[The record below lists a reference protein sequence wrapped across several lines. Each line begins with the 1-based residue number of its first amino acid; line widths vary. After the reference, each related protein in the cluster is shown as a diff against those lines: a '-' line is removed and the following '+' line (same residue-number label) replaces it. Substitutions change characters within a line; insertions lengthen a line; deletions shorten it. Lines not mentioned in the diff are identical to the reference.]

1 MLKALTNGFS
11 EIFKGPTLKTIAQSV
26 GAILVSKNLPGV
38 TQYGLSKAGQNV
50 DLSGPIP
57 ALSSA
62 ILVSAFCYGKGWKVP
77 ATTTLAFA
85 GGEQILHYWNKTMA
99 STLSQP
105 LVLPAIAGSDGMSD
119 GMYSA
124 TPTISDGTEIINVP
138 EEDGTLVPTRV
149 YKMNDTITGSDG
161 MSDYADL
168 SQVEQFSNHNQYGN
182 LSPATLSN
190 NMSVF
195 KTQHWN

>member
-26 GAILVSKNLPGV
+26 GAILVSKNLAGV

-85 GGEQILHYWNKTMA
+85 GSEQILHYWNKTMA

-105 LVLPAIAGSDGMSD
+105 LVLPAIAGSDGMAD
-119 GMYSA
+119 GMYRS
-124 TPTISDGTEIINVP
+124 TPSISDGTEIINVP
-138 EEDGTLVPTRV
+138 NENGEIVPTAV
-149 YKMNDTITGSDG
+149 LNSGV
-161 MSDYADL
+161 SDYTSSLATFQNN
-168 SQVEQFSNHNQYGN
+168 SQFKVTPTISDDMGMFDTSIYP
-182 LSPATLSN
+182 SR
-190 NMSVF
+190 SV
-195 KTQHWN
+195 N

>member
-85 GGEQILHYWNKTMA
+85 GGEQILHYWNKQMA

-119 GMYSA
+119 GMYSS
-124 TPTISDGTEIINVP
+124 TPSISNGMETIQVP
-138 EEDGTLVPTRV
+138 DENGNMIPTQV
-149 YKMNDTITGSDG
+149 LQGSDG